1 VEMAIG
7 KRIYA
12 MRYALCALRG
22 SVYGH
27 ESRVTIHVFVLGF
40 IIRNGLF
47 LYLRPKAFHATID
60 A

>member
-27 ESRVTIHVFVLGF
+27 ESRTRFFALRLTIKIFTLCAMRSAIF
-40 IIRNGLF
+40 
-47 LYLRPKAFHATID
+47 
-60 A
+60 